1 MRRKMGRKEVKE
13 EVATICPRTFIAG
26 TFIAGKWLMF
36 LEPVTYCRK
45 CLPSGKTTV

>member
-26 TFIAGKWLMF
+26 KWLMF

-45 CLPSGKTTV
+45 CLPSGKPTV